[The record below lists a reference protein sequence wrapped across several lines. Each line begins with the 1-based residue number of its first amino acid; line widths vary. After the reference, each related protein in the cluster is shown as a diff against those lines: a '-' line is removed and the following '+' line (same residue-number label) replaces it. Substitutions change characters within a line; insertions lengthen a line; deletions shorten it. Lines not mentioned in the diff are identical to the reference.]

1 MNITDT
7 KLEKVKN
14 RSAETYKNHIKINL
28 IFIHQKRV
36 KQIFLISAL
45 LTILFTPPSMKKKTF
60 YLHFKLK
67 IKTISPKNKQ

>member
-7 KLEKVKN
+7 KLEKVRLNFNRDFIKKN

-45 LTILFTPPSMKKKTF
+45 RIGTGAKNIIF
-60 YLHFKLK
+60 
-67 IKTISPKNKQ
+67 ISQVLQGLGN